1 MATDDLV
8 ITLELDTSHLQQAF
22 ADLAAAAI
30 AAVAPLRRLRLQ
42 TQRHRIRVVT
52 RRKARGHR

>member
-1 MATDDLV
+1 MATDNLV
-8 ITLELDTSHLQQAF
+8 VTFDLDTTGLQQAF
-22 ADLAAAAI
+22 ADLIAICDRAAG
-30 AAVAPLRRLRLQ
+30 PLRLFRLQ